1 MAITR
6 EEVLHIARLARLALS
21 EEEIELFTEQ
31 LGKILDYMAK
41 LNELDVA
48 GIPPT
53 AHAIEVTNVMR
64 DDVVMGDDMREDI
77 LANAPERQGD
87 CFRVPRI
94 LED

>member
-6 EEVLHIARLARLALS
+6 EEVLHIARLARLALTEDEVS
-21 EEEIELFTEQ
+21 LFTEQ

-48 GIPPT
+48 DVEPT
-53 AHAIEVTNVMR
+53 AHAIEMTNVLREDVVTN
-64 DDVVMGDDMREDI
+64 GDQREEI
-77 LANAPERQGD
+77 LSNAPDRSGD